1 LLPLH
6 FAIFR
11 EDAWPRKAAALCI
24 SIFTG
29 MDRLL
34 DVVPV
39 HLRFNITEG
48 ASLTRNVIIR
58 SIAAAIIP
66 IEVTL
71 PGPPFR
77 ITLGAERVEKGL
89 VRLSPGETLPLRV
102 TLDRGALPPGRP
114 ACDFIVVR
122 VELCKP
128 LAVDIVAVP
137 EGMPEE
143 SVRQLIAARLKE
155 VPGMDSVTGPAAN
168 ASESVMCG
176 SRAAPD
182 DATRSSASQEASDAG
197 AVPVAAHRPPPPAA
211 LAAYLGEAP
220 SGAAVRGA
228 DALSARG
235 SASSRRGRSACDS
248 PDDSPEPGPRLDGRS
263 GADDDRPPTPAPAG
277 FETVDEGPCNGGT
290 CTVFVSVAS
299 NASMRSARRPG
310 CVPLNFC
317 GVRNSP
323 RNRSTGS
330 TPTGQTPVRTVA
342 EAAPAAPTSLG
353 SGRAP
358 SKATAAA
365 KAPAARQP
373 TDVSKEGLFFI
384 EGVGWCD
391 EYGRTVA
398 GLDGVRKPSPAR
410 TGPARLEATS
420 KPRPQAKSKSTS
432 STNVATGLRPPKKMT
447 PQERDAAWDALGGI

>member
-1 LLPLH
+1 
-6 FAIFR
+6 
-11 EDAWPRKAAALCI
+11 
-24 SIFTG
+24 

-277 FETVDEGPCNGGT
+277 FETVDEG
-290 CTVFVSVAS
+290 
-299 NASMRSARRPG
+299 